1 MTGRAGAHR
10 RDGFILAA
18 AVGLIGVTY
27 GVLADTAGLSLAQ
40 AAALSVLTFTGAS
53 QFAVV
58 SVVDGGGNGATA
70 VGSALLL
77 AARNSLYGPLV
88 GPALKG
94 GPARRALAAH
104 FVLDE
109 TTAMASAQETPAD
122 SRDAFWFTGLWLFG
136 FWILGTVV
144 GVLLGGALEDPG
156 AWGLDAVFPAAMLAL
171 LMPHVRTR
179 PGQVTALAGALVAL
193 VAVPTTPAG
202 LPLLLAALAVIPGL
216 AVASRGGT
224 Q

>member
-1 MTGRAGAHR
+1 MTGRAKAHR

-40 AAALSVLTFTGAS
+40 AMALSVLTFAGSS

-58 SVVDGGGNGATA
+58 SVVDGGGNAATA

-77 AARNSLYGPLV
+77 AARNCLYGPLV
-88 GPALKG
+88 GPVLKG
-94 GPARRALAAH
+94 GPTRRVLAAH

-122 SRDAFWFTGLWLFG
+122 SRDAFWSVSYTHLTLPT
-136 FWILGTVV
+136 IL
-144 GVLLGGALEDPG
+144 
-156 AWGLDAVFPAAMLAL
+156 
-171 LMPHVRTR
+171 
-179 PGQVTALAGALVAL
+179 LV
-193 VAVPTTPAG
+193 
-202 LPLLLAALAVIPGL
+202 
-216 AVASRGGT
+216 
-224 Q
+224 

>member
-1 MTGRAGAHR
+1 MTGRAETHR

-40 AAALSVLTFTGAS
+40 AMALSVLTFAGSS

-58 SVVDGGGNGATA
+58 SVVDGGGNAATA

-88 GPALKG
+88 GPVLKG

-109 TTAMASAQETPAD
+109 TTAMASAQKTSAD

-171 LMPHVRTR
+171 LMPHVRTG
-179 PGQVTALAGALVAL
+179 PGRVTALAGALIAL

-216 AVASRGGT
+216 AVVFRGAT

>member
-1 MTGRAGAHR
+1 MTGRVETHR

-40 AAALSVLTFTGAS
+40 ATVLSVLTFAGSS

-58 SVVDGGGNGATA
+58 SVVDGGGNAATA

-88 GPALKG
+88 GPVLKG
-94 GPARRALAAH
+94 GRARRALAAH

-179 PGQVTALAGALVAL
+179 PGQVTALAGALIAL

-216 AVASRGGT
+216 AVAFRGAT